1 VSQLVINEKY
11 KDLVP
16 PLTTEEYNEL
26 KQSIKEK
33 GLWVPIIINSQNV
46 VLDGHHRFKI
56 CEELGIEARTLTR
69 DFETDNHEALFVI
82 DANLKR
88 RHLNDFQ
95 KTELALKAKPILE
108 EIAKINSSHRPS
120 SKYLE
125 LGGKGVSQE
134 IGKRSGVSHETVRKV
149 EAVLESGDKDLID
162 KSRQGR
168 LTINKAFGKVKKSKK
183 REELLQ
189 EAANIEI
196 PQNAKLICGDFVE
209 KSKEIADNSID
220 LIFTDPPYG
229 LETIPLYKDLAKVA
243 YRVLKPGGSLIT
255 YIGQYTLP
263 EILQNIL
270 ESGLKYWWIIAVKH
284 TGGHQ
289 MMYQKGVFV
298 EWKPLLWFVKG
309 DKVRE
314 GLDKVA
320 DYIESKPPDKSL
332 HDWAQSTIEAEYMI
346 KNLTVENQIVLDPF
360 MGSGTTGI
368 AALKLDRQFI
378 GIEIDAQQVERAKT
392 MISK

>member
-220 LIFTDPPYG
+220 L
-229 LETIPLYKDLAKVA
+229 
-243 YRVLKPGGSLIT
+243 LKPGGSLIT